1 MISIICAVKNG
12 LPYLENTIK
21 SFLLQDFRE
30 KELIIIYSKS
40 NDGTENVLKDFKNN
54 KEIRI
59 FYDSQSVNKFQSI
72 NKGIN
77 LARGEII
84 GLLHSD
90 DIFFSSSILS
100 KINKFI
106 RLNKIDGLYGDILIV
121 KRNKPNVVN
130 RVWVDKNILSKNLK
144 EGWMPPHTSLFLK
157 KKIFKEF
164 NNYSTKYVISSDYN
178 FILKLFSSKKFKIK
192 YLNKFITI
200 MRDGGDSANK
210 IYKKLKEDYK
220 ILQEHNFGIFT
231 LILKSFYKI
240 PQYFSNYNINLN
252 NYLKKVLYQELN
264 LSNDS
269 NIININ
275 NPKIFIALNL
285 ATTLYL
291 LKKKIS
297 FDSLVFWK
305 DGLMSYLWDKNN
317 HDNIIPGREYLRNL
331 NYDIKSLKN
340 VYILGNISSQIKN
353 YFNKVCK
360 NKKIFFIKLPLFNI
374 NEADLVLR
382 NIKIKKKSLILINIS
397 SPKQEIVAERI
408 FLKTKSNIF
417 CLGAAPLML
426 SGIEKIPPIIFTI
439 MRIEALW
446 RLRKNFLFRI
456 NRIIKSI
463 FYYYYY
469 FSKINANF
477 ILKKLN

>member
-1 MISIICAVKNG
+1 MISIICVVKNG

-40 NDGTENVLKDFKNN
+40 NDGTENVLNDFKNN
-54 KEIRI
+54 IEIKI

-90 DIFFSSSILS
+90 DVFFSSSILS
-100 KINKFI
+100 TINKFI
-106 RLNKIDGLYGDILIV
+106 CYNKIDGLYGDILIV

-130 RVWVDKNILSKNLK
+130 RVWIDKNIFSKDLK

-157 KKIFKEF
+157 KKIFKKLR
-164 NNYSTKYVISSDYN
+164 NYSTKYVISSDYN

-210 IYKKLKEDYK
+210 LFRKFIEDYK
-220 ILQEHNFGIFT
+220 ILREYNLSFFT
-231 LILKSFYKI
+231 LVLKSFYKI
-240 PQYFSNYNINLN
+240 PQYFYNYNLNLN

-264 LSNDS
+264 LSNYS
-269 NIININ
+269 NIINAN
-275 NPKIFIALNL
+275 NPKIFLALNL
-285 ATTLYL
+285 ATSLYL
-291 LKKKIS
+291 FKKKIS

-305 DGLMSYLWDKNN
+305 DGLMSYLWDKSN
-317 HDNIIPGREYLRNL
+317 HDKIIPGREYLRNL

-340 VYILGNISSQIKN
+340 VYILGNINPQIKN

-360 NKKIFFIKLPLFNI
+360 NKKIFFVKLPLFNI
-374 NEADLVLR
+374 NEVDSVLR
-382 NIKIKKKSLILINIS
+382 NINIKKKSLVLINIS
-397 SPKQEIVAERI
+397 TPKQEIIAERI
-408 FLKTKSNIF
+408 FLKTKNNIL

-426 SGIEKIPPIIFTI
+426 SGIEKIPPIFFTI
-439 MRIEALW
+439 MKIEALW

-456 NRIIKSI
+456 NRIIKSLF
-463 FYYYYY
+463 FYYYY
-469 FSKINANF
+469 FRKINANF
-477 ILKKLN
+477 ILKKID

>member
-1 MISIICAVKNG
+1 MISIICVVKNG
-12 LPYLENTIK
+12 LPYLENAIK
-21 SFLLQDFRE
+21 SFLLQDLRE

-40 NDGTENVLKDFKNN
+40 NDGTENVLKNFENTK
-54 KEIRI
+54 KIRI
-59 FYDSQSVNKFQSI
+59 FYDTQSINKFQSI

-90 DIFFSSSILS
+90 DVFFSSSVLS
-100 KINKFI
+100 IIKKFI
-106 RLNKIDGLYGDILIV
+106 HSNKVDGLYGDILIV

-130 RVWVDKNILSKNLK
+130 RVWIDKNILSKSLR

-157 KKIFKEF
+157 KKIFKELS
-164 NNYSTKYVISSDYN
+164 NYSTEYIISSDYN
-178 FILKLFSSKKFKIK
+178 FILQLFSSNKYKIK

-210 IYKKLKEDYK
+210 LYNKFREDYK
-220 ILQEHNFGIFT
+220 ILSKYSLGIYT
-231 LILKSFYKI
+231 LVLKSFYKI
-240 PQYFSNYNINLN
+240 PQFFYSYKINLN
-252 NYLKKVLYQELN
+252 KYLKKVLYQELN

-269 NIININ
+269 NIINVN
-275 NPKIFIALNL
+275 NPKIFLALNL

-305 DGLMSYLWDKNN
+305 DGLMSFLWDKNN
-317 HDNIIPGREYLRNL
+317 HDKIIPGREYLRNL
-331 NYDIKSLKN
+331 KYDIKSLKY
-340 VYILGNISSQIKN
+340 VYILGNISPLIKN

-360 NKKIFFIKLPLFNI
+360 NQKIFFIKLPLFDI

-408 FLKTKSNIF
+408 FLKTKSNIL

-426 SGIEKIPPIIFTI
+426 SGIEKIPPVFFTI
-439 MRIEALW
+439 MKIESLW
-446 RLRKNFLFRI
+446 RLRKNFLFRV
-456 NRIIKSI
+456 NRIIKSL
-463 FYYYYY
+463 FFYYYY

-477 ILKKLN
+477 ILKRIN